1 MMDPNIDGRTNVIDV
16 NVDGIDCMAPG
27 ELIAPSTYQKA
38 QSIFSPKI
46 VA

>member
-1 MMDPNIDGRTNVIDV
+1 MDPNIDGWTNVIDV

-38 QSIFSPKI
+38 ESGFLSKI
-46 VA
+46 VV